1 MDAYSTLVIILS
13 ITLAIFLVTAIIL
26 AIALTKLV
34 NQMRNITTK
43 AEAVMD
49 DVEAVSD
56 FFRKTAAPV
65 AIGNLLSNI
74 VSMITDRRSK
84 K

>member
-1 MDAYSTLVIILS
+1 MDAYNILVITLS
-13 ITLAIFLVTAIIL
+13 IALAIFLVAAIVL
-26 AIALTKLV
+26 TVALIKLV
-34 NQMRNITTK
+34 GQVRSITQK
-43 AEAVMD
+43 ADAVMD

-74 VSMITDRRSK
+74 VSMISDRK
-84 K
+84 KRK